1 MSVIIWS
8 THSSYSVPIS
18 RLLDMWQWCM
28 LVLLT
33 LFNFLEGF
41 VIKPI
46 LYRWIRAI
54 VSTICWLNF
63 HLSLLLYLQSIPITT
78 VENNSHQIK
87 PNVIK
92 SVSNLL
98 HVFYLIMEMWYH
110 IKRFMLN
117 FVKRNF
123 LSFWRWLAKKTEFDE
138 SWQFRSIWC

>member
-1 MSVIIWS
+1 MVCES
-8 THSSYSVPIS
+8 
-18 RLLDMWQWCM
+18 L
-28 LVLLT
+28 
-33 LFNFLEGF
+33 
-41 VIKPI
+41 K
-46 LYRWIRAI
+46 
-54 VSTICWLNF
+54 LNKAPQEDAADALAGADCHGYCF
-63 HLSLLLYLQSIPITT
+63 LYLQSIPITT

-123 LSFWRWLAKKTEFDE
+123 LS
-138 SWQFRSIWC
+138 